1 MERTSATGLV
11 GKAIGGVLGVAALL
25 ILELVATMLVY
36 TWLNL
41 YRLDTTF
48 GWLVRLSK
56 SVLDLWASQLDLWFK
71 GSSNAAY
78 GTLFGELSPKAIL
91 LLMIGLVVGTLMRGL
106 IKIIRGLAGGQH

>member
-1 MERTSATGLV
+1 MERSSGVGLV
-11 GKAIGGVLGVAALL
+11 GRVIGGFAGVLVLL
-25 ILELVATMLVY
+25 LLELIATMAVY

-48 GWLVRLSK
+48 GCLVRLSK
-56 SVLDLWASQLDLWFK
+56 GVLDVWASQLDVWFK

-91 LLMIGLVVGTLMRGL
+91 LLLIGLVVGTVMRGL
-106 IKIIRGLAGGQH
+106 VTAARGLAGRGR

>member
-11 GKAIGGVLGVAALL
+11 GRVIGGVIGVIGLL

-56 SVLDLWASQLDLWFK
+56 SVLDIWASQLDVWFK

-91 LLMIGLVVGTLMRGL
+91 LLLIGLVVGTLMRGL
-106 IKIIRGLAGGQH
+106 IKLIRGLAGAGH

>member
-1 MERTSATGLV
+1 MEQTSAKSFV
-11 GKAIGGVLGVAALL
+11 GRAISGIIGVIGLL
-25 ILELVATMLVY
+25 ILELVATILVY

-56 SVLDLWASQLDLWFK
+56 NVLDLWASQLDLWFK

-91 LLMIGLVVGTLMRGL
+91 LLLIGLVMGTL
-106 IKIIRGLAGGQH
+106 IRSVINIVRSLAAKRH

>member
-1 MERTSATGLV
+1 MERTSGVGLI
-11 GKAIGGVLGVAALL
+11 GRAIASLIGVIVLL
-25 ILELVATMLVY
+25 ILELIATMLVY

-56 SVLDLWASQLDLWFK
+56 SVLDVWASQIDIWFK

-91 LLMIGLVVGTLMRGL
+91 LLLIGLVVGTLMRGF
-106 IKIIRGLAGGQH
+106 IKAVRSLVRR